1 MFLTKAGDEG
11 AASSHGFTRQNKNCV
26 QKSSRLYDLDVCSG
40 FLFKQLLLEKQHV
53 FKKRFNCNIVNMADR
68 LLIWIIFQHL

>member
-26 QKSSRLYDLDVCSG
+26 QMSSRLYDLDVCSG

-53 FKKRFNCNIVNMADR
+53 CKKEV
-68 LLIWIIFQHL
+68 